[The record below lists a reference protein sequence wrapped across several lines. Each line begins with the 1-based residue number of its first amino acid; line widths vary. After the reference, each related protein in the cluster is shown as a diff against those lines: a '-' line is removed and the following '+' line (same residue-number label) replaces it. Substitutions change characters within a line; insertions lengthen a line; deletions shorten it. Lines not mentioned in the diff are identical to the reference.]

1 MELQQP
7 ARFDIDTT
15 MSNNQSSTQR
25 LSGSCL
31 CGTSTFTINS
41 PIKLVVCHCNNCKK
55 WSGSAF
61 AANMQVLKSDL
72 TISDSSKI
80 STHVDTKTKSGRKI
94 ERHFCSLC
102 GSNLYINVADMPDA
116 PVVVTTGVIDGLV
129 DRFTAGQVEEKDRL
143 LGLQPQNNSFPSH
156 NALGLASRRDR
167 RAKKSSDSF

>member
-129 DRFTAGQVEEKDRL
+129 DRSTAGQVEEKDRL
-143 LGLQPQNNSFPSH
+143 LGLQPQNEFFP
-156 NALGLASRRDR
+156 
-167 RAKKSSDSF
+167 KSQCPWVSITAGQKSKEKL